1 MLRGGDS
8 RFDVV
13 FYSLEV
19 VVTRGCISAVVGK
32 KMIFLLSLRIRIE
45 GVQLFP
51 YPYLERLFDFVAIFY
66 IVGKRAFYLQ
76 GYQRYWAYYYVFFRD
91 LRQFEVRYFDLNHI
105 WNPRILKLSL

>member
-8 RFDVV
+8 RFDVI

-32 KMIFLLSLRIRIE
+32 KMIFLLPLRMRIE

-51 YPYLERLFDFVAIFY
+51 YPYCERLFDFVAIFY
-66 IVGKRAFYLQ
+66 IFGKRAFYLK
-76 GYQRYWAYYYVFFRD
+76 GHQRYWAYY
-91 LRQFEVRYFDLNHI
+91 
-105 WNPRILKLSL
+105 

>member
-1 MLRGGDS
+1 MGEA

-32 KMIFLLSLRIRIE
+32 KMIFLLSLCMQIE
-45 GVQLFP
+45 GVQFFP
-51 YPYLERLFDFVAIFY
+51 YPYLERLFDFEAIFY

-76 GYQRYWAYYYVFFRD
+76 GHQRY
-91 LRQFEVRYFDLNHI
+91 
-105 WNPRILKLSL
+105 

>member
-1 MLRGGDS
+1 MLRGGDV

-32 KMIFLLSLRIRIE
+32 KVIFLLPLRMRFE

-51 YPYLERLFDFVAIFY
+51 YPYLERLFNSVAILY

-76 GYQRYWAYYYVFFRD
+76 GHQRYWAYY
-91 LRQFEVRYFDLNHI
+91 
-105 WNPRILKLSL
+105 